1 MRRTSESFNKRNK
14 KTRKNVN
21 FDEKMNTV
29 SKILLAA
36 WMFIISYDLHIIER
50 KITNLEKAKTAVT
63 VSTAPS
69 THGK

>member
-1 MRRTSESFNKRNK
+1 M
-14 KTRKNVN
+14 N

-50 KITNLEKAKTAVT
+50 KITNLQKAKTAVT

-69 THGK
+69 THGR